1 MKIFVYLS
9 IFFTSLLVPT
19 ASTAYTNTFYN
30 DPFYGPGYYGPSSQ
44 RPADTLRANMQP
56 EDQRITAAIKE
67 GFERDAFLAPYATRI
82 DVYTYN
88 REVTLAGYID
98 SDRVRL
104 QAEAKAKYTPGV
116 RRVDNQIY
124 VEKTR

>member
-1 MKIFVYLS
+1 MKILVYLTV
-9 IFFTSLLVPT
+9 FFAPLLAPA
-19 ASTAYTNTFYN
+19 ASTAYINSSYN

-56 EDQRITAAIKE
+56 EDQRITSAIKE
-67 GFERDAFLAPYATRI
+67 GFERDPFLAPYATRI

-88 REVTLAGYID
+88 REVVLAGYID

>member
-1 MKIFVYLS
+1 MKKFIYALFLILNIV
-9 IFFTSLLVPT
+9 SLPAVI
-19 ASTAYTNTFYN
+19 YN
-30 DPFYGPGYYGPSSQ
+30 NNYYDDPFYGPGYYGPSSQ
-44 RPADTLRANMQP
+44 RPIDTVRSNLSP
-56 EDQRITAAIKE
+56 EDKSITLAIRE
-67 GFERDAFLAPYATRI
+67 GFIRDALLAPYASRI
-82 DVYTYN
+82 DIYTFN

-104 QAEAKAKYTPGV
+104 QAEAKAKHTPGV